1 VMYNWF
7 PLSEEQDPDRP
18 IFLPEGYVN
27 DPRMVLPRYWP
38 YQVQAN
44 LDMVRTIG
52 NEAAAYAEQNKATEL
67 EYYDIM
73 CAPTYG
79 AIS

>member
-1 VMYNWF
+1 
-7 PLSEEQDPDRP
+7 
-18 IFLPEGYVN
+18 
-27 DPRMVLPRYWP
+27 MVLPRYWP
-38 YQVQAN
+38 YQVQAS
-44 LDMVRTIG
+44 LDTVRTIG

-79 AIS
+79 AIQ